1 MSRPV
6 KAETAATP
14 VDWTALDPRR
24 LGRLL
29 TAIEERTPAGRE
41 LVSELQGRSWPGV
54 TVGITGPP
62 GGGKSTLIGACVR
75 ELRRRGESVGVLAV
89 DPSSPR
95 GGGALLGDRVRM
107 MEFAGDPR
115 VVIRSLAARGSAG
128 GVTPAVADMARL
140 LRAAGFT
147 WVLVETVGVGQGEW
161 DVATQVDL
169 TVVVQAPGLGD
180 DIQAMKKGLLEC
192 GDLLVV
198 NKADRPGADTLA
210 RDLAAWSATEPDRVL
225 RTSAKSGE
233 GVAALLDAIE
243 RRRRERPAGGD
254 VETSR
259 REEIRRLALLHL
271 TRRLEQRL
279 RTGPLPSGSTWQAAE
294 TLAAELLKADE
305 PGTTA

>member
-1 MSRPV
+1 MNGPV
-6 KAETAATP
+6 KAATPAPP
-14 VDWTALDPRR
+14 VDWAALDPRR

-62 GGGKSTLIGACVR
+62 GGGKSTLIGGLVR

-115 VVIRSLAARGSAG
+115 VVVRSIAARGSVG

-161 DVATQVDL
+161 DVAAQVDL

-210 RDLAAWSATEPDRVL
+210 RDLAAWAATEPERVL

-259 REEIRRLALLHL
+259 REEIRRLALSHL
-271 TRRLEQRL
+271 ARRLDQRL
-279 RTGPLPSGSTWQAAE
+279 RTGLLPSGSTWQAAE
-294 TLAAELLKADE
+294 AVAAELLKPDE
-305 PGTTA
+305 PGTSA

>member
-6 KAETAATP
+6 KAEPAAAP
-14 VDWTALDPRR
+14 VDWAALEPRR

-41 LVSELQGRSWPGV
+41 IVSELQGRSWPGV

-62 GGGKSTLIGACVR
+62 GCGKSTLVGALVR
-75 ELRRRGESVGVLAV
+75 ELRRRGESAGVLAV

-128 GVTPAVADMARL
+128 GLTPAVADMARL

-161 DVATQVDL
+161 DVATQVDV

-198 NKADRPGADTLA
+198 NKADRPGADALA

-225 RTSAKSGE
+225 RTSAKTGE
-233 GVAALLDAIE
+233 GVSALLDAIE
-243 RRRRERPAGGD
+243 WRRGARTAGGET
-254 VETSR
+254 ETSR
-259 REEIRRLALLHL
+259 REEIRRLAMLHL
-271 TRRLEQRL
+271 ARRLERRL
-279 RTGPLPSGSTWQAAE
+279 QTGTLPPGSTWQAAE
-294 TLAAELLKADE
+294 RVAAELLKADE
-305 PGTTA
+305 PGTSA